1 MQDFANHKEGVQS
14 QADIKPWSLDAPSLL
29 IGVLIGIFIVF
40 IGLIVADFKANQIVV
55 IETPLIEEEVEKP
68 FVFEFYEILKSR

>member
-1 MQDFANHKEGVQS
+1 MQDFAKYKEGVHS
-14 QADIKPWSLDAPSLL
+14 GADIKPWSLDVPSLL
-29 IGVLIGIFIVF
+29 FGVLIGIFIVF
-40 IGLIVADFKANQIVV
+40 IGLMVADFKANQIVV